1 MGDGRSERAR
11 VPSRARAGRP
21 CGPQDPNT
29 PGGMERRDALMASGF
44 EILGHSRAL
53 QAHWARRLGAYAV
66 DTILVLLPT
75 WAALRALGSSD
86 IVLLA
91 IASGVVHVVYGTIAE
106 AFYGR
111 TLGKHAFA
119 LEVRT
124 VRGSLTVRKAAA
136 RSAPKFFWYVF
147 PLLDAILGLVGQGD
161 PRQRFSDR
169 ALGTTVVWGGGKAR
183 GAGGGGGRA
192 T

>member
-1 MGDGRSERAR
+1 
-11 VPSRARAGRP
+11 
-21 CGPQDPNT
+21 
-29 PGGMERRDALMASGF
+29 MERRDALMASGF

-169 ALGTTVVWGGGKAR
+169 ALGTTVVWREAKPLR
-183 GAGGGGGRA
+183 PAGSESRA

>member
-1 MGDGRSERAR
+1 MGDGGCEGPLLLSRVGAMRSSA
-11 VPSRARAGRP
+11 
-21 CGPQDPNT
+21 PQSPNT

-75 WAALRALGSSD
+75 WALLRALGSSD

-91 IASGVVHVVYGTIAE
+91 IASGGVHVVYGTVAE

-124 VRGSLTVRKAAA
+124 IRGALTGRKAAA
-136 RSAPKFFWYVF
+136 RNAPKFFWYVF
-147 PLLDAILGLVGQGD
+147 PLLDAILGLVGQG
-161 PRQRFSDR
+161 
-169 ALGTTVVWGGGKAR
+169 
-183 GAGGGGGRA
+183 GAGA
-192 T
+192 PAHA